1 MCDARHF
8 FTHTQ
13 QHHHHEMLLYSHWWA
28 ISVPSF
34 IIIILSFSDSNRE
47 FFNFISGTTPRIR
60 FLCVGRCVREGNDI
74 FYLSLPANSLFGCCQ
89 YYYPSLDLELGP
101 VNTLSEWVQS
111 RTLVVERET
120 ESDSGH
126 RKALSGHPV
135 ERHGAPRTGL
145 NSRGAG
151 IHHNTAIWP
160 GIKRWV
166 AELLAEYTRA
176 RTIKT
181 IETGEISS
189 RIERDHVG
197 HEVFCFCKWNIF
209 YDSLNK
215 VISRIVLLGDSKESW
230 EGYLSFYVHCRKTGK
245 LKVVTEEVGNV
256 WNSILFKI

>member
-34 IIIILSFSDSNRE
+34 IIILSFSDSNRE

-111 RTLVVERET
+111 RTLVVERERQRAT
-120 ESDSGH
+120 QDTGKH
-126 RKALSGHPV
+126 FPDTQWNDMARLGQV
-135 ERHGAPRTGL
+135 LTHGVL
-145 NSRGAG
+145 
-151 IHHNTAIWP
+151 
-160 GIKRWV
+160 
-166 AELLAEYTRA
+166 EYTTIQRFGPELRDGSPNSWQNTPARA
-176 RTIKT
+176 QSKQLKLERSPLVLSVSMHEERFSVFVNGIFFMIRWIK
-181 IETGEISS
+181 
-189 RIERDHVG
+189 
-197 HEVFCFCKWNIF
+197 
-209 YDSLNK
+209 
-215 VISRIVLLGDSKESW
+215 
-230 EGYLSFYVHCRKTGK
+230 
-245 LKVVTEEVGNV
+245 
-256 WNSILFKI
+256 

>member
-1 MCDARHF
+1 MHGTSSHTLSSIIIMRCSSTHTDGPSRFPLLLLLFYLFLIRIANFSTLFLAPHHESVFVCGAVCERGERYFLSF
-8 FTHTQ
+8 FTGEFTFRLLP
-13 QHHHHEMLLYSHWWA
+13 MLL
-28 ISVPSF
+28 SVLGLGAGPRQHTERMSAVE
-34 IIIILSFSDSNRE
+34 N
-47 FFNFISGTTPRIR
+47 SG
-60 FLCVGRCVREGNDI
+60 GG
-74 FYLSLPANSLFGCCQ
+74 
-89 YYYPSLDLELGP
+89 
-101 VNTLSEWVQS
+101 
-111 RTLVVERET
+111 ERET